1 MHVKS
6 LAQCV
11 AYSMCSIIGRS
22 CLKKDSRE
30 QTLEGLNFRDEK
42 PFSHS
47 LGLSSHFVEEA
58 TEAQIRKTEPFSN
71 QHMIDLYTEPEQ
83 IICKWIY

>member
-1 MHVKS
+1 MYVKS

-11 AYSMCSIIGRS
+11 AYSMCSVIGRS
-22 CLKKDSRE
+22 YLKKDSRE
-30 QTLEGLNFRDEK
+30 QSLESLNFRDEK
-42 PFSHS
+42 ALRDS

-71 QHMIDLYTEPEQ
+71 LHMIDLYTEPEQ
-83 IICKWIY
+83 IICKWIC